1 MNQRQKTPHREV
13 AQYDIRVAQNFHI
26 GNRALSVSALHVR
39 MRFVDDE
46 GARSGLPRGAQYI
59 RIGHAETAA
68 AHGGVIL
75 HLPRHEHEGFP
86 FREFWRQSGPESRIV
101 WGQPLVLNQGAGGGG
116 AGRRCTPPRGGGGGC
131 AGARRGAAW
140 CRDAGVVPDAFVG
153 DGDSAGP
160 DVLAWVASAVPERV
174 ALPCEKDMTDLEA
187 AFALGEAV
195 AAARGTIPAFT
206 LLCATGG
213 RVDHGL
219 GVLGVARRHSGR
231 PVALVGDGWRGWV
244 LSPEGLPSVR
254 VEGRG
259 RTVSAVPLA
268 DGTCISERGLHW
280 PLDHR
285 WLDALD
291 LSLIHI

>member
-1 MNQRQKTPHREV
+1 MTAGR
-13 AQYDIRVAQNFHI
+13 
-26 GNRALSVSALHVR
+26 LSVAVVAGSPEPCSREL
-39 MRFVDDE
+39 
-46 GARSGLPRGAQYI
+46 L
-59 RIGHAETAA
+59 AA
-68 AHGGVIL
+68 
-75 HLPRHEHEGFP
+75 
-86 FREFWRQSGPESRIV
+86 
-101 WGQPLVLNQGAGGGG
+101 
-116 AGRRCTPPRGGGGGC
+116 CC
-131 AGARRGAAW
+131 AGADYVVAADRGAAW
-140 CRDAGVVPDAFVG
+140 CRDAGVVPDAFGG

-291 LSLIHI
+291 DLGVSNVVEAAGGGEVECHAGCCLVLLFEG